1 MMHNK
6 FTLFALCLMVLLLG
20 NAVSAFSQS
29 SKLSYF
35 YLKVYHLKDKAQEER
50 LDKYLEQA
58 YLPALHRAGIS
69 KVGVF
74 KHSGEA
80 LNDKNPAPTEQSVFV
95 FIPFKSYDEFFK
107 LDQKL
112 EKDKQYTAA
121 AKDYINAAHNAAPY
135 DRIETSLME
144 AFTGM
149 PGFGMPKL
157 KSDASERIY
166 ELRSYEAATEKLH
179 LNKVDMFN
187 KGEIEIFD
195 RLGFNAVFYGRVLL
209 GCNMPNLVYMTTFEN
224 RAERDA
230 HWKAFGAD
238 PAWKKMSAMPEYANN
253 VSRNVTYLLRPTSY
267 SDI

>member
-1 MMHNK
+1 MMQK
-6 FTLFALCLMVLLLG
+6 RFTLFALCLMVLWLANVLPA
-20 NAVSAFSQS
+20 NSQAKQPS
-29 SKLSYF
+29 F
-35 YLKVYHLKDKAQEER
+35 FQLKVYHLKDQAQEAQ
-50 LDKYLEQA
+50 LDKYLQQA
-58 YLPALHRAGIS
+58 YLPAMHRAGIT

-80 LNDKNPAPTEQSVFV
+80 VDAKNPAPTEQAVFV

-112 EKDKQYTAA
+112 AKDKQYTAA
-121 AKDYINAAHNAAPY
+121 AKEYIDAAHNGAPY
-135 DRIETSLME
+135 DRIESTLME
-144 AFTGM
+144 AFAGM
-149 PGFGMPKL
+149 TNFSVPKL

-166 ELRSYEAATEKLH
+166 ELRSYESATEKLH

-187 KGEIEIFD
+187 KGEIELFE
-195 RLGFNAVFYGRVLL
+195 RLGFNAVFYGRVVA
-209 GCNMPNLVYMTTFEN
+209 GCRMPNLVYMTTFEN

-230 HWKAFGAD
+230 HWEAFRVD
-238 PAWKKMSAMPEYANN
+238 PAWKKMSSLPEYANN